1 MNKREFIKK
10 TGLLTSTFVVVPL
23 KSLSEEL
30 KPDGFQTKEEMVNNT
45 NNFLPKRIVI
55 GSDHAG
61 FPLKGPLKET
71 LISWGYDINDV
82 GSFNPEPVDF
92 PDIALLLVEEIIKGN
107 ADRGI
112 MVCGTGVGA
121 SIACNKIRGVRAAL
135 CHDSY
140 SAHQCVEHDNVNILC
155 IGAQIIG
162 VSLAEEILHNFLNAT
177 FSTEEHFRRRVQK
190 LDEFDLKR

>member
-10 TGLLTSTFVVVPL
+10 TGLLTSTVVVVPL

-30 KPDGFQTKEEMVNNT
+30 KLDRFQTQEETVNDMN
-45 NNFLPKRIVI
+45 KVSSMKIVI

-71 LISWGYDINDV
+71 LISWGYEINDV

-107 ADRGI
+107 AERGI

-121 SIACNKIRGVRAAL
+121 SIACNKIRGMRAAL
-135 CHDSY
+135 CHDTY

-177 FSTEEHFRRRVQK
+177 FSTEEHFRRRVRK
-190 LDEFDLKR
+190 LDEFDLKK